1 MPELKAVVFDL
12 GGTLC
17 EWYDGLVPE
26 VMLASAAPAA
36 IALLPPAQAAGLT
49 AAAVGRAVRQA
60 YVAVEEASCEGDRSP
75 VPAEMV
81 VQRALQSFDLAVD
94 SDTARAF
101 LAALYIPESRTTR
114 LLPGAAET
122 LHTLVGQG
130 LRLGI
135 ISNRMHGGTLLL
147 DDLGYFGIS
156 HYFSSVIASC
166 DVGYMK
172 PHPALFLR
180 SLEELGVEPGEAV
193 MVGDDL
199 RADIGGALAVGMR
212 AVWMRR
218 PPTRTDDPPAGVPSM
233 TRLAELP
240 PILARLD

>member
-1 MPELKAVVFDL
+1 MPELKAAVFDL

-26 VMLASAAPAA
+26 IMLASVAPAA
-36 IALLPPAQAAGLT
+36 IALLPPTQAARLSPE
-49 AAAVGRAVRQA
+49 AVGRAVRQA
-60 YVAVEEASCEGDRSP
+60 YLVVEEASCEGDRSP
-75 VPAEMV
+75 VPVELV
-81 VQRALQSFDLAVD
+81 VQNALRSFDLDIDAE
-94 SDTARAF
+94 TARAF

-114 LLPGAAET
+114 LLPGAVET
-122 LHTLVGQG
+122 LHSLVERG

-166 DVGYMK
+166 DAGYMK
-172 PHPALFLR
+172 PHPTLFLR
-180 SLEELGVEPGEAV
+180 ALDDLGVLPEEAV

-199 RADIGGALAVGMR
+199 RADIRGSLAVGMH

-218 PPTRTDDPPAGVPSM
+218 PPTRTDEPPVGVPSM
-233 TRLAELP
+233 TQLSQLPRLIAQLE
-240 PILARLD
+240 